1 MKMVARDIM
10 TTDVITVKT
19 DTPVTEIAK
28 LMATKGISGVPV
40 LDDNDCLVGMVTEN
54 DLLLNLAQ
62 AKSHPRLA
70 LFGLW
75 IVPDKAVEEAY
86 KDARANTVAADV
98 MTKNVITFTEDDDIE
113 TIAATMVKKGI
124 NRVPIVRGCKLV
136 GIVSRDDILRAIAG
150 ETSKQG

>member
-1 MKMVARDIM
+1 
-10 TTDVITVKT
+10 
-19 DTPVTEIAK
+19 
-28 LMATKGISGVPV
+28 
-40 LDDNDCLVGMVTEN
+40 
-54 DLLLNLAQ
+54 
-62 AKSHPRLA
+62 
-70 LFGLW
+70 
-75 IVPDKAVEEAY
+75 
-86 KDARANTVAADV
+86 